1 MALFFCPLPSSHIS
15 LFISLA
21 RCLFFFSHIEWPRSA
36 RQRAVRHG
44 AQMDW
49 FAVGT
54 ADYEYFTSW
63 HGCVKE
69 EEMLAYLCTYVSVEQ
84 QTWAIASY
92 AIRGM
97 PYAATGMQALAN
109 GASPPPHH
117 HHPPLKVGSLAGQSS
132 LRHANWFMDHAWVP
146 WRQLCFRPD
155 WVDTGKQAAVLS
167 AGSPGPSSS
176 FHLAPMLHVWEEH
189 LILKGLFPFK
199 HLDSAEMKPRF
210 NSPRSSV
217 ETPACLHLTRR
228 CRDRF

>member
-15 LFISLA
+15 LFISRA

-97 PYAATGMQALAN
+97 RYAATGMQALAN

-117 HHPPLKVGSLAGQSS
+117 PSLKVGSLSGTKFTSPCQLVYGPCLSS
-132 LRHANWFMDHAWVP
+132 L
-146 WRQLCFRPD
+146 
-155 WVDTGKQAAVLS
+155 TAAVFSSRLGWYRQTSRRPLS